1 MRESPRAGEYVI
13 DRPLGSGGM
22 GEVYLA
28 YSPAGEPVAVKFIRS
43 DRLEPV
49 ARKRFE
55 REAEI
60 ARTVVGTNRVAR
72 LFSASPYS
80 RQPWI
85 AMEYIPGQTLQEHIQ
100 AQGPLPVPLVASLCA
115 LLAEGLAA
123 VHAADLLHRDLKP
136 QNVMLGGYGPVII
149 DFGLGTIVSDA
160 ESLTKSGAFIGSP
173 HYMSP
178 EHAGGS
184 IDLTTA
190 ADVYGLGAILAFAAT
205 GHPPYQGASWQVI
218 VPNVARE
225 DHPPNLSG
233 LPASLAPLITGMIAH
248 DPQDRPDLETV
259 IEDCRSLIEEAGLSP
274 AKARHDLVERTDG
287 TAKGKAVRAVPG
299 ESTQKRIDERAREIA
314 KNPSLWQD
322 PLDIPKTLA
331 QTLVEAVDESTVAMA
346 GVAAT
351 LDLNPESGEP
361 DPVGERAATRTPPK
375 GPASVR
381 VARELRERYAV
392 QPTLWSS
399 SGNGSRFS
407 APSS

>member
-1 MRESPRAGEYVI
+1 MRKGSRIGVYTIE
-13 DRPLGSGGM
+13 RPLGAGGM
-22 GEVYLA
+22 GEVHLG
-28 YSPAGEPVAVKFIRS
+28 YSPAGEPVAVKLIHGDGLNHASR
-43 DRLEPV
+43 
-49 ARKRFE
+49 ARFE

-60 ARTVVGTNRVAR
+60 ARTVIGTNRVAR
-72 LFSASPYS
+72 FLAADPFS

-85 AMEYIPGQTLQEHIQ
+85 AMEYIPGQTLQEHIE

-115 LLAEGLAA
+115 LLAEGLIA

-149 DFGLGTIVSDA
+149 DFGLGTILSDA
-160 ESLTKSGAFIGSP
+160 ESLTKNGAIIGSA

-190 ADVYGLGAILAFAAT
+190 ADVYGLGAVLVFAAT
-205 GHPPYQGASWQVI
+205 GHPPYQGAGWRII

-225 DHPPNLSG
+225 DHPPDLSG

-248 DPQDRPDLETV
+248 DPRDRPDLETV
-259 IEDCRSLIEEAGLSP
+259 IEDCRLLIEAAELSP
-274 AKARHDLVERTDG
+274 AEARHDLVERTDG
-287 TAKGKAVRAVPG
+287 TAKGKAVRAVP
-299 ESTQKRIDERAREIA
+299 EDSTQKRIDERAREIT

-322 PLDIPKTLA
+322 PLDIPETLA
-331 QTLVEAVDESTVAMA
+331 RTLVEGADESTADMA
-346 GVAAT
+346 GAAAT
-351 LDLNPESGEP
+351 LDLNPEPGDSDP
-361 DPVGERAATRTPPK
+361 DRERPITRTRPRV
-375 GPASVR
+375 PASVR

-407 APSS
+407 APTS